1 MKSYLAHDKKSGLVS
16 TGGLKQVC
24 DWAKNR
30 VNKSPHSII
39 NIIQCRPA
47 EGGQII
53 AEFDDS
59 GGRIISNGRVVLN
72 KDVMKLTRQAQNND

>member
-16 TGGLKQVC
+16 TGGLRQVC
-24 DWAKNR
+24 DWARNR

-47 EGGQII
+47 EGGRVV
-53 AEFDDS
+53 AEFDKS
-59 GGRIISNGRVVLN
+59 GGRIIQSGRIVSN
-72 KDVMKLTRQAQNND
+72 KDAMKLTRQAQNND